1 MKPFFIYLIGISG
14 SGKTTIAIELEKRL
28 QNRRIEKLQFI
39 DGDVIRDEL
48 SNIFGYT
55 FEERMK
61 NNKVVCVVASYLI
74 RNGISVILTQVAA
87 YKKMRDQ
94 VRSFFNDSYVE
105 VYVKCSAKECARR
118 DVKGYYNNAKDGKM
132 NNLNGFND
140 EYEVP
145 QNSSVIVD
153 TEKMSVEE
161 CVDRIMEYLE
171 INYGV

>member
-28 QNRRIEKLQFI
+28 QNRGIEKLQFI

-55 FEERMK
+55 FDERMK

-94 VRSFFNDSYVE
+94 VRSFFSDSYVE
-105 VYVKCSAKECARR
+105 VYVKCSEKECARR